1 MLLLVFIFLK
11 DIRYLKMKFDK
22 YKINNF
28 KSDIELHE
36 VFLDKLAK
44 NREEDW
50 GITQK
55 KFEVPLQEKL
65 AYVIFCIFAVLA
77 FSLFSKVF
85 YLQVVQGDN
94 LAALSENNRIRVQ
107 YVQAERGVI
116 YDNNLK
122 QLVFNLP
129 AFDLICD
136 KRDLLALSPDSEKE
150 IEEVAIIIG
159 KDPEALKK
167 EIKESDN
174 SQVLVYEN
182 LPQQTIV
189 LLENRIEDFLG
200 FEIVDNTVRNYIQG
214 SFFSHLIGYISKIN
228 KKETELYKNYSVS
241 DYIGKTGVEKFYE
254 EILRGNPGVI
264 KTEKDALG
272 RKKNEKVESL
282 PESGKSL
289 VLYLDSALQ
298 KKLTEVLEER
308 LETTGVKKAAAVA
321 IDPRTG
327 GILALVSIPYFDNN
341 IFSQGASSDEWQ
353 KIQSNPLNPLFNRVI
368 SGQYPI
374 GSTIKPLIAS
384 GALQEKIIS
393 PNKQIY
399 DLGYIE
405 VKSQY
410 DPDVVYRYSGLE
422 DPGYYDMRKAISE
435 SSNVYFYTVGGG
447 YKDQPGLGPTRIK
460 QYLELFGLGNKTQI
474 DLPGESQGFVPSPE
488 WKKQVK
494 GENWWDG
501 DTYHLAIGQ
510 GDLLTTPLQ
519 LASAYAAIANGGTLY
534 QPEVVKEIVSTSS
547 GSIKTVE
554 EIEPKIIRQDF
565 IDPENLQVVREGMRQ
580 GAIDGTGQVLQSLP
594 VKAASKTGTAQT
606 SRDNYYDIWAS
617 VFAPYDNPQIVLV
630 IITEDVEGLHV
641 PSLMVAR
648 DVLEWY
654 FSK

>member
-1 MLLLVFIFLK
+1 
-11 DIRYLKMKFDK
+11 MKFDK
-22 YKINNF
+22 YKISNF

-65 AYVIFCIFAVLA
+65 AYVIFCVFTVLA
-77 FSLFSKVF
+77 LSLFAKVF
-85 YLQVVQGDN
+85 YLQVVQGEN
-94 LAALSENNRIRVQ
+94 LATLSENNRIRVQ

-122 QLVFNLP
+122 QLSFNLP

-136 KRDLLALSPDSEKE
+136 KRDLLSLSLNSEEE

-159 KDPEALKK
+159 KDPEVLKK

-182 LPQQTIV
+182 LPQQTLV

-200 FEIVDNTVRNYIQG
+200 FEIVSNTVRNYIQG
-214 SFFSHLIGYISKIN
+214 SFYSHLIGYISKISKN
-228 KKETELYKNYSVS
+228 EIESYKNYSVS

-254 EILRGNPGVI
+254 EILRGKPGVI

-272 RKKNEKVESL
+272 RMKNEKVESL

-298 KKLTEVLEER
+298 KKLTDVLEER
-308 LETTGVKKAAAVA
+308 LKTTGVKKAAAVA

-353 KIQSNPLNPLFNRVI
+353 KIQNNPLNPLFNRVI

-393 PNKQIY
+393 PDKQIY

-460 QYLELFGLGNKTQI
+460 QYLELFGLGKKNQI

-488 WKKQVK
+488 WKEQTK

-519 LASAYAAIANGGTLY
+519 LASAYAAIANGGILY
-534 QPEVVKEIVSTSS
+534 QPEVVKKIVNTSS

-617 VFAPYDNPQIVLV
+617 VFAPYEDPQIVLV
-630 IITEDVEGLHV
+630 IIIEDVEGLHV

-654 FSK
+654 FSR